1 MLSIT
6 KVFTFEAAHAISC
19 YDGACKN
26 IHGHSY
32 QLHVTVAGK
41 IVEETAMIM
50 DFKKLKSIVQ
60 QEVLNDFDHAL
71 LLKINELNTELSHGL
86 STKLIWMKQE
96 PTAEYLL
103 LEILARIRKQLP
115 NSVLLKRLKLYE
127 TATCYAE
134 WEHIAL

>member
-6 KVFTFEAAHAISC
+6 KVFTFEAAHAISS

-32 QLHVTVAGK
+32 ELHVTVAGK
-41 IVEETAMIM
+41 VVEETAMIM

-71 LLKINELNTELSHGL
+71 LLKINELNTELSHSL
-86 STKLIWMKQE
+86 TTKLVWMKQE

-103 LEILARIRKQLP
+103 LEILARILNQLP
-115 NSVLLKRLKLYE
+115 KGVFLKRLKLYE
-127 TATCYAE
+127 TVTCYAE
-134 WEHIAL
+134 WDNTAL

>member
-1 MLSIT
+1 MLSVT
-6 KVFTFEAAHAISC
+6 KVFTFEAAHAISS

-32 QLHVTVAGK
+32 ELHVTVVGK
-41 IVEETAMIM
+41 VVEETAMIM

-71 LLKINELNTELSHGL
+71 LLKINELNTELSHSL
-86 STKLIWMKQE
+86 TTKLVWMKQE

-103 LEILARIRKQLP
+103 LEILARIRNQLP
-115 NSVLLKRLKLYE
+115 KGVFLKRLKLYE

-134 WEHIAL
+134 WDNTAL

>member
-19 YDGACKN
+19 YEGACKN

-32 QLHVTVAGK
+32 ELHVTVAGK
-41 IVEETAMIM
+41 IVEEIAMIM

-71 LLKINELNTELSHGL
+71 MLKINEHNIDTSQSLN
-86 STKLIWMKQE
+86 TKLIWMKEE

-103 LEILARIRKQLP
+103 VEILARIRKQLP
-115 NSVLLKRLKLYE
+115 QDVLLKRLKLYE

-134 WEHIAL
+134 WDNTPL

>member
-115 NSVLLKRLKLYE
+115 NGVLLKRLKLYE